1 MQNET
6 RGSGREAEQEVTL
19 DLNFVPQWARR
30 PPDAVRM
37 GRFDEGASGSRGDGH
52 RRPDRGGER
61 SGGEGD
67 RRAPRREDDR
77 RRRREPVGGDPKAAS
92 APRERAPFE
101 RPVGGGGPVEAPR
114 RPASPAPSPSA
125 PALAPVELPLHVRFL
140 PERKPLSDLIRLVSS
155 TCRAYPLLDL
165 ASLLMAK
172 EGCCYVKIEVLPEA
186 KDLKLF
192 QCKHCN
198 TLALSQAAIES
209 HVFEKHMETLFD
221 VQEETVD
228 APAGVFVCV
237 AKCGY
242 SGILL
247 GPRNHHSYTEAV
259 KRVHAE
265 RFATMDFDAY
275 VRHIQTSHAPED
287 VERWKT
293 ECSKRVV
300 YRLKSA
306 GAEAEPMTWLDA
318 QRYMRMTVIPD
329 SVASTRK
336 AVLTEQEAHG
346 IEDPDIRRTLRV
358 EWQEETRF
366 PIHLAFAL
374 RAAFRHR
381 GLHLFKTGRGQS
393 RSMNFVTAVKPSSLN
408 PEAAIP
414 EIRDALLF
422 MKKHPGCT
430 RKDMVTALRPDADP
444 ESDEVKA
451 LLQPIHWLVAKGH
464 IIEFFNGT
472 LSIPMGH

>member
-1 MQNET
+1 MGIGVRIAAENEVVGMGIGVGRVGKMT
-6 RGSGREAEQEVTL
+6 AVAAVSPLAGSPNLLHPRRVT
-19 DLNFVPQWARR
+19 ASR
-30 PPDAVRM
+30 PMIGQGAVR
-37 GRFDEGASGSRGDGH
+37 
-52 RRPDRGGER
+52 R
-61 SGGEGD
+61 SV
-67 RRAPRREDDR
+67 AP
-77 RRRREPVGGDPKAAS
+77 EPAA
-92 APRERAPFE
+92 PP
-101 RPVGGGGPVEAPR
+101 
-114 RPASPAPSPSA
+114 
-125 PALAPVELPLHVRFL
+125 PVELPLHVRFL

-165 ASLLMAK
+165 AALLMAK
-172 EGCCYVKIEVLPEA
+172 EGCCYVKVEVLPEA

-198 TLALSQAAIES
+198 TLALSQSAIES

-228 APAGVFVCV
+228 PPSGVFVCV

-265 RFATMDFDAY
+265 RFANMEFDAY
-275 VRHIQTSHAPED
+275 VKHIQTSHAPED

-293 ECSKRVV
+293 EVSKRVV

-306 GAEAEPMTWLDA
+306 GAEAVPMTWLEA
-318 QRYMRMTVIPD
+318 QRHLRMDVIPA
-329 SVASTRK
+329 SVSSTRK
-336 AVLTEQEAHG
+336 AVLTEKEAHG

-393 RSMNFVTAVKPSSLN
+393 RSMNFVTAVKPSPLD
-408 PEAAIP
+408 PETAIP

-430 RKDMVTALRPDADP
+430 RKDMVAALRPDADP
-444 ESDEVKA
+444 ESEEVKS

-472 LSIPMGH
+472 LSVPMGHS